1 MFFLLLYSLDVF
13 RRVPVF
19 QEYMLLMTNSRF
31 TLTYEEI
38 FLTEK
43 NQNSMKSKY
52 DYVPGIILQ
61 SCIQQS

>member
-1 MFFLLLYSLDVF
+1 MFLLLLYSLDVF
-13 RRVPVF
+13 RDVPVF
-19 QEYMLLMTNSRF
+19 QEYMWLMTNSRF

>member
-1 MFFLLLYSLDVF
+1 MFLLLLYSLDVF
-13 RRVPVF
+13 RHVPVF
-19 QEYMLLMTNSRF
+19 QEYMWLMTNSRF

-43 NQNSMKSKY
+43 NQNSMKNKY
-52 DYVPGIILQ
+52 DYVPGIIVQ